1 MKLVTCLYEGKE
13 RVGALMERGVAFLPF
28 PDMNTL
34 IETADPAR
42 LTAGAGVQPPAAR
55 NPLGVKAVQ
64 RIPPPPARKS
74 PPWWRNPPPG
84 PAPPRRSP

>member
-42 LTAGAGVQPPAAR
+42 LTAGEEV
-55 NPLGVKAVQ
+55 PLASVTLLEIGRASGRERVWTWV
-64 RIPPPPARKS
+64 
-74 PPWWRNPPPG
+74 
-84 PAPPRRSP
+84 